1 MKELPDDLTP
11 AEARALAADER
22 YWQARATG
30 DESEI
35 QQASVSRAICIWMA
49 DSTRIDDLIR
59 TEEESKRP

>member
-30 DESEI
+30 SPGEI
-35 QQASVSRAICIWMA
+35 QEASVSRAWCLWHA
-49 DSTRIDDLIR
+49 DSTRIDDLIKQ
-59 TEEESKRP
+59 TETQEL